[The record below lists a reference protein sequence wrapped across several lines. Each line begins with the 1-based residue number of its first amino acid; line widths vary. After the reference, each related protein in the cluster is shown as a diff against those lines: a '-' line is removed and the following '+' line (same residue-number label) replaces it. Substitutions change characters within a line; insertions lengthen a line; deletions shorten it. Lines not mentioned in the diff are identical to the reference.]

1 MCYTIDVPREWN
13 RKEVK
18 TMRIVKKETVY
29 LSANE
34 SNLFMDA
41 FRMFEG
47 IIKESES
54 PSIKFSAECI
64 MRDLQN
70 FANEYCD
77 FEKEAEAEE
86 ENDFFFVSFD

>member
-1 MCYTIDVPREWN
+1 
-13 RKEVK
+13 
-18 TMRIVKKETVY
+18 MRIVKKETVY

-34 SNLFMDA
+34 SEVFMDA

-77 FEKEAEAEE
+77 FEKETDAEE
-86 ENDFFFVSFD
+86 VDEFFFVPFE